1 MCSDTGHVLPGEPAD
16 GHVQVNC
23 KSCASMMTGLLYTAV
38 QSPCV
43 MIPCLAVISACQHVT
58 LLLLPVL
65 LTVSDGLPD
74 PLVAQTTFFGYVGFA
89 AQRL

>member
-1 MCSDTGHVLPGEPAD
+1 
-16 GHVQVNC
+16 
-23 KSCASMMTGLLYTAV
+23 MMTGLLYTAV

-43 MIPCLAVISACQHVT
+43 MIPCLDSVTRPFSVISACQHVT

-65 LTVSDGLPD
+65 LTVSDGLPA